1 MTSRR
6 IFVVLR
12 FDWMCEADG
21 NFLCGVILDFGIFS
35 LSDLM
40 GVEILRAVVILE
52 DQFLGGSGQIR
63 YYGNVS
69 PRLEVKNEEL
79 EIGTTDQDV
88 VAVGDTPAKQE
99 IPVVQEQEEVEEETK
114 LAEERSLLSQALDE
128 ANLMV
133 DGVLLSDSE
142 LLLEEGDDQEDWEQ
156 GEIMD
161 FTEEELA
168 A

>member
-35 LSDLM
+35 LSNLM

-79 EIGTTDQDV
+79 EHQIWYVTN
-88 VAVGDTPAKQE
+88 
-99 IPVVQEQEEVEEETK
+99 
-114 LAEERSLLSQALDE
+114 L
-128 ANLMV
+128 LMV
-133 DGVLLSDSE
+133 LI
-142 LLLEEGDDQEDWEQ
+142 
-156 GEIMD
+156 GEFSIGLD
-161 FTEEELA
+161 KET
-168 A
+168 